1 MHRHIARKC
10 ELQVML
16 IWIHNVCLREG
27 ACVCSIPLDDYSSYN
42 LNERQ
47 RKRKQEIYLGNS
59 SAKSQWYG
67 NLFYTVAVFFLL
79 RCAGEY
85 FNDSSIY
92 FELNMSRILK
102 VDFGKTLSAWAF
114 AHSAVVEFGP
124 RNFLRCIHSFYNI
137 GIYCECKPNSL
148 LTRFLPILFLRL
160 RLVLGSYFMR
170 LIVPFQKHTKVSAP
184 FLCCCFFRVA
194 CMPFHGRHGIDIS
207 SSEPT
212 MCIKNICYSRR
223 VDFKLDTTSISSLT
237 ETSSVDRTISIT
249 WPIVDT
255 IFKQLR
261 TLRKCSVSSSHDA
274 AHTFSTIFSLL
285 LSGERT

>member
-10 ELQVML
+10 ELRVML
-16 IWIHNVCLREG
+16 IWIRNVCLREG
-27 ACVCSIPLDDYSSYN
+27 PCVCSIPLDDYSSYN

-85 FNDSSIY
+85 FNDCSIY

-148 LTRFLPILFLRL
+148 LTRFLPIFYPFTCAWFLVHISCVSLCLFR
-160 RLVLGSYFMR
+160 ST
-170 LIVPFQKHTKVSAP
+170 QK
-184 FLCCCFFRVA
+184 F
-194 CMPFHGRHGIDIS
+194 
-207 SSEPT
+207 
-212 MCIKNICYSRR
+212 
-223 VDFKLDTTSISSLT
+223 
-237 ETSSVDRTISIT
+237 
-249 WPIVDT
+249 
-255 IFKQLR
+255 QLR
-261 TLRKCSVSSSHDA
+261 FFVAVFFGSLACHSWSKWNRHLILRSDDVHQE
-274 AHTFSTIFSLL
+274 HLL
-285 LSGERT
+285 LSPSGFQIGHHFNIFTHRNFFSRSYNFNHLTNRWYNFQTAQNIAQVFRL